1 MRPVTVEPPS
11 APVPA
16 LGAPP
21 PRDVALL
28 AVVVAAVSTSGPLVV
43 ATAVPALAI
52 AFWRNALGA
61 VAVGGYVATRPRR
74 RAELAG
80 LTRREL
86 RLSGVAGVFLALHF
100 ATWIPSLRLTS
111 VASSVALVCLQPV
124 WGVLIARARG
134 HAVPRQAWAGIA
146 IAFGGVLVLTGIDA
160 GQGRQVLLGDLLA
173 IVGGMAAA
181 GYVTVGA
188 EVRRTVSTS
197 PYTLLCYSLCAMLL
211 AGTCLATGASFSG
224 YTQADWARIVLLTIL
239 AQLLGHTLANVVL
252 RTTSATVVSLAIL
265 LEVPGSIIVAAL
277 LLGQVPPLEV
287 LPAVALMLGGI
298 VVVVRAQT
306 PVGVDPEPPG

>member
-1 MRPVTVEPPS
+1 MPPVTVDPPS
-11 APVPA
+11 APAP

-21 PRDVALL
+21 ARDVTLL

-61 VAVGGYVATRPRR
+61 LAIGGYVATRPQR

-86 RLSGVAGVFLALHF
+86 RLSGIAGVFLALHF

-111 VASSVALVCLQPV
+111 VASSVALVCLQPAWV
-124 WGVLIARARG
+124 VLIARARG
-134 HAVPRQAWAGIA
+134 HAVPGQAWLGIA

-160 GQGRQVLLGDLLA
+160 GQGRDVLLGDVLA

-197 PYTLLCYSLCAMLL
+197 PYTLLCYSLCAVLL

-224 YTQADWARIVLLTIL
+224 YSSKDWAQIVLLTIL

-265 LEVPGSIIVAAL
+265 LEVPGSIVVAAV
-277 LLGQVPPLEV
+277 LLGQVPPPEV

-298 VVVVRAQT
+298 AVVVRSQA
-306 PVGVDPEPPG
+306 PAGVEAEPPG

>member
-1 MRPVTVEPPS
+1 MPPVTDDPPS
-11 APVPA
+11 APVP

-21 PRDVALL
+21 ARDVALL

-61 VAVGGYVATRPRR
+61 LAIGGYVATRPQR

-86 RLSGVAGVFLALHF
+86 RLSGVAGIFLALHF

-111 VASSVALVCLQPV
+111 VASSVALVCLQPAWV
-124 WGVLIARARG
+124 VLIARARG
-134 HAVPRQAWAGIA
+134 HAVPGQAWLGIA

-160 GQGRQVLLGDLLA
+160 GQGRDVLLGDVLA

-197 PYTLLCYSLCAMLL
+197 PYTLLCYSLCAVLL
-211 AGTCLATGASFSG
+211 AGTCLAAGASFSG
-224 YTQADWARIVLLTIL
+224 YSSKDWAQIVLLTIL

-265 LEVPGSIIVAAL
+265 LEVPGSIVVAAV
-277 LLGQVPPLEV
+277 LLGQVPPPEV

-298 VVVVRAQT
+298 AVVVRSQA
-306 PVGVDPEPPG
+306 PAGVEVEPPG